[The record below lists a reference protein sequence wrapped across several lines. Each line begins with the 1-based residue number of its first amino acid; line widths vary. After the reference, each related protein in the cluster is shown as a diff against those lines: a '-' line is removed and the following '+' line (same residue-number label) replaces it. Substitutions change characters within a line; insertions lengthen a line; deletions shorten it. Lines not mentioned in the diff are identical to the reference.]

1 MAIIVYSKLTFE
13 DHINCICEKTSV
25 KLNALSIISH
35 YMDSVKWWL
44 LMNAFFTSQFNYCP
58 LTWKFHRGI
67 LKINRLRERFLQL
80 MYSDNAMAVES
91 RRFFSNVFLLNLN
104 FQRFSK
110 FFPSPLHQTFH
121 WYIKNMTKE
130 LHSI

>member
-35 YMDSVKWWL
+35 YMDSLKWWL

-80 MYSDNAMAVES
+80 MYMANVQCNSCREQTI
-91 RRFFSNVFLLNLN
+91 FF
-104 FQRFSK
+104 
-110 FFPSPLHQTFH
+110 
-121 WYIKNMTKE
+121 
-130 LHSI
+130 